1 MRIPEEINESDNELS
16 TSILA
21 SPDWQTAS
29 KMLIIIQNSSGSLI
43 GICSRSACFDYGF
56 SKGTWIPYIERAK
69 ERGYAVLLLRPNTNF
84 ITNTDG
90 EKLPIK
96 GSESPEIHALNVW
109 NNIVPKAEQV
119 THIALLGFGSGASLC
134 KDLFLSEMVSDEAR
148 MNSKIKAFVTIGA
161 SHLVEKDDD
170 ADTKAVLG
178 ALAVNL
184 ESNVA
189 PMGYML
195 DYRRIQLGCASVS
208 LGLPPGQSEFSG
220 DSLAVHLAL
229 GPVFGYMHIVV
240 VISLNRS

>member
-1 MRIPEEINESDNELS
+1 LRIPEEIDESDNELS

-21 SPDWQTAS
+21 SPDWLTAT

-43 GICSRSACFDYGF
+43 GICSRSACFDYGL
-56 SKGTWIPYIERAK
+56 SKGTWIPYIERAR
-69 ERGYAVLLLRPNTNF
+69 ELGYAVLLLRPNTNS
-84 ITNTDG
+84 ITNTTG
-90 EKLPIK
+90 EKIPIK
-96 GSESPEIHALNVW
+96 GSESPEIHVLNVW

-119 THIALLGFGSGASLC
+119 THIALLGFGSGAALC
-134 KDLFLSEMVSDEAR
+134 KDLFLKEMISDDVR
-148 MNSKIKAFVTIGA
+148 QNSKIKAFITIGA

-170 ADTKAVLG
+170 ADTKALLG

-189 PMGYML
+189 PLGSML

-220 DSLAVHLAL
+220 DALAVNLAV
-229 GPVFGYMHIVV
+229 GPVFGYYE
-240 VISLNRS
+240 ISN

>member
-1 MRIPEEINESDNELS
+1 MPIPEEVDEIS

-29 KMLIIIQNSSGSLI
+29 KLLIIIQNSSGSLI
-43 GICSRSACFDYGF
+43 GICSRSVCFDYGI
-56 SKGTWIPYIERAK
+56 SKGPWLPYIERAK

-109 NNIVPKAEQV
+109 SNIVPKAEQV
-119 THIALLGFGSGASLC
+119 THIALLGFGSGAALC
-134 KDLFLSEMVSDEAR
+134 KDLFLTEMVSDEAR
-148 MNSKIKAFVTIGA
+148 RNSKIKAFVTIGA

-170 ADTKAVLG
+170 ADTMALLG

-189 PMGYML
+189 PMGCML
-195 DYRRIQLGCASVS
+195 DYRRVQLGCASVS

-220 DSLAVHLAL
+220 DSIAAHLAVD
-229 GPVFGYMHIVV
+229 PVFRY
-240 VISLNRS
+240 